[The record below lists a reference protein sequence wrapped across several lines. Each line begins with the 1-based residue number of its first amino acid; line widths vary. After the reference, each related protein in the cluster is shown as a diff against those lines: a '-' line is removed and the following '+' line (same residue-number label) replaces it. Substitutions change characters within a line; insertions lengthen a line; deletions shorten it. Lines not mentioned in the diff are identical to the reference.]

1 MHKKLGKIKMNIFD
15 DDDFMSTTPKD
26 NFMSIIKTANQNI
39 VEMEIEKMFGR
50 LALAEKLL
58 SENGLEEEYE
68 KQLRTFEV
76 AEPKEYENRVNSLF
90 IETVGNIVT
99 QCE

>member
-1 MHKKLGKIKMNIFD
+1 MNIFD
-15 DDDFMSTTPKD
+15 DDDYMSTTPKD

-39 VEMEIEKMFGR
+39 VANEIEKVFAR

-58 SENGLEEEYE
+58 EENNLEEQYE
-68 KQLRTFEV
+68 LLLPSFAITDS
-76 AEPKEYENRVNSLF
+76 KEYDARVNSLF

>member
-1 MHKKLGKIKMNIFD
+1 MNIFD
-15 DDDFMSTTPKD
+15 DDDFMITTPKD

-39 VEMEIEKMFGR
+39 VALEIEKVFAR

-58 SENGLEEEYE
+58 EENGLEEQYE
-68 KQLRTFEV
+68 RDLTHF
-76 AEPKEYENRVNSLF
+76 AITDAKEYDNRVNSIF

>member
-1 MHKKLGKIKMNIFD
+1 MNIFD
-15 DDDFMSTTPKD
+15 DDDYMNTTPQD

-39 VEMEIEKMFGR
+39 VANEIEKVFAR

-58 SENGLEEEYE
+58 EENGLEEQYE
-68 KQLRTFEV
+68 KMLPSFAV
-76 AEPKEYENRVNSLF
+76 ANPKEYDERVNSIF

>member
-1 MHKKLGKIKMNIFD
+1 MNIFD
-15 DDDFMSTTPKD
+15 DDDFMVSTPRD

-39 VEMEIEKMFGR
+39 VANELEKVMAR

-58 SENGLEEEYE
+58 EENGLEEQYE
-68 KQLRTFEV
+68 KTLPSFAV
-76 AEPKEYENRVNSLF
+76 AEPKEYETRVNSLF
-90 IETVGNIVT
+90 LETVGNIVT

>member
-1 MHKKLGKIKMNIFD
+1 MNLFD
-15 DDDFMSTTPKD
+15 DDDYMSTTPQE

-39 VEMEIEKMFGR
+39 VANELEKIFAR
-50 LALAEKLL
+50 LALAEKLIE
-58 SENGLEEEYE
+58 ENGLEEQYE
-68 KQLRTFEV
+68 RQLKQFQF
-76 AEPKEYENRVNSLF
+76 AEPQEYENRLNSIY

>member
-1 MHKKLGKIKMNIFD
+1 MNLFD
-15 DDDFMSTTPKD
+15 DDDYMSTTPRD

-39 VEMEIEKMFGR
+39 VANELEKVMAR

-58 SENGLEEEYE
+58 EENGLEEQYE
-68 KQLRTFEV
+68 KMTPSFAV
-76 AEPKEYENRVNSLF
+76 ADPKEYEARVNSLF

>member
-1 MHKKLGKIKMNIFD
+1 MNLFD

-39 VEMEIEKMFGR
+39 VANELEKVFAR
-50 LALAEKLL
+50 LALAEKMLE
-58 SENGLEEEYE
+58 ENGLEEQYE
-68 KQLRTFEV
+68 RGLTSFPV
-76 AEPKEYENRVNSLF
+76 SDPKEYDNRVNSLF

>member
-1 MHKKLGKIKMNIFD
+1 MNIFD

-39 VEMEIEKMFGR
+39 VANELEKVFAR

-58 SENGLEEEYE
+58 EENNLEEKYE
-68 KQLRTFEV
+68 KELKHFEITS
-76 AEPKEYENRVNSLF
+76 PDEYQNRVNSIF

>member
-1 MHKKLGKIKMNIFD
+1 MNIFD

-39 VEMEIEKMFGR
+39 VANELEKMFAR

-58 SENGLEEEYE
+58 EENGLEEKYE
-68 KQLRTFEV
+68 SELTQFPFSN
-76 AEPKEYENRVNSLF
+76 PKEYDERLNSLF
-90 IETVGNIVT
+90 LETVGNIVT

>member
-1 MHKKLGKIKMNIFD
+1 MNIFD
-15 DDDFMSTTPKD
+15 DDDYMVSNPKD

-39 VEMEIEKMFGR
+39 VSNEIEKVFAR
-50 LALAEKLL
+50 LALAEKI
-58 SENGLEEEYE
+58 LEENNLEQQYE
-68 KQLRTFEV
+68 QQLNSFAVTD
-76 AEPKEYENRVNSLF
+76 PKEYDARVNSLF

>member
-1 MHKKLGKIKMNIFD
+1 MNIFD
-15 DDDFMSTTPKD
+15 DDDFMVTTPRE
-26 NFMSIIKTANQNI
+26 NFISIIKTANENI
-39 VEMEIEKMFGR
+39 VANELEKMVAR

-58 SENGLEEEYE
+58 EENGLEEQYE
-68 KQLRTFEV
+68 KTLPSFAL

>member
-1 MHKKLGKIKMNIFD
+1 MNLFD

-39 VEMEIEKMFGR
+39 VANELEKMFAR
-50 LALAEKLL
+50 LALAEKII
-58 SENGLEEEYE
+58 EEHDLEDEYE
-68 KQLRTFEV
+68 GKLKQFQFTD
-76 AEPKEYENRVNSLF
+76 PQEYENRVNSLF
-90 IETVGNIVT
+90 LETVGNVVT

>member
-1 MHKKLGKIKMNIFD
+1 MNIFD

-26 NFMSIIKTANQNI
+26 NFMSIIKSANQNI
-39 VEMEIEKMFGR
+39 VENEIEKVFAR
-50 LALAEKLL
+50 LALAEKI
-58 SENGLEEEYE
+58 LEENNLEDIYE
-68 KQLRTFEV
+68 KQLKSFEI
-76 AEPKEYENRVNSLF
+76 AEPDEYSNRVNSIY

>member
-1 MHKKLGKIKMNIFD
+1 MNLFD
-15 DDDFMSTTPKD
+15 DDDYMNMTPQD

-39 VEMEIEKMFGR
+39 VANELEKVLAR

-58 SENGLEEEYE
+58 EENGLEDKYE
-68 KQLRTFEV
+68 SMQTSFEI
-76 AEPKEYENRVNSLF
+76 AEPDEYSNRVTSLYL
-90 IETVGNIVT
+90 ETVGNIVT

>member
-1 MHKKLGKIKMNIFD
+1 MNIFD
-15 DDDFMSTTPKD
+15 DDDYMVSTPKD

-39 VEMEIEKMFGR
+39 VSNEIEKVFAR
-50 LALAEKLL
+50 LALAEKI
-58 SENGLEEEYE
+58 LEENNLEQQYE
-68 KQLRTFEV
+68 QQLKSFAVTD
-76 AEPKEYENRVNSLF
+76 PKEYDARVNSLF

>member
-1 MHKKLGKIKMNIFD
+1 MNIFD

-39 VEMEIEKMFGR
+39 VAMEIEKVFAR
-50 LALAEKLL
+50 LALAEKILG
-58 SENGLEEEYE
+58 ENGLEEQYE
-68 KQLRTFEV
+68 SQLRTFEV
-76 AEPKEYENRVNSLF
+76 VEPTEYENRVNSLF

>member
-1 MHKKLGKIKMNIFD
+1 MNIFD
-15 DDDFMSTTPKD
+15 DDDYMSTTPKE

-39 VEMEIEKMFGR
+39 VSNELEKVFAR

-58 SENGLEEEYE
+58 EENGLEEQYERELKHFEITNPDEY
-68 KQLRTFEV
+68 Q
-76 AEPKEYENRVNSLF
+76 NRVNSIF

>member
-1 MHKKLGKIKMNIFD
+1 MNIFD
-15 DDDFMSTTPKD
+15 DDDYMSTTPKD

-39 VEMEIEKMFGR
+39 VSMEIEKVFAR

-58 SENGLEEEYE
+58 EENGLEEKYE
-68 KQLRTFEV
+68 STLTHFAV
-76 AEPKEYENRVNSLF
+76 TDAAEYENRVNSIF

>member
-1 MHKKLGKIKMNIFD
+1 MNIFD
-15 DDDFMSTTPKD
+15 DDDFMVTTPRE
-26 NFMSIIKTANQNI
+26 NFISIIKTANENI
-39 VEMEIEKMFGR
+39 VANELEKLVAR

-58 SENGLEEEYE
+58 EENGLEEQYE
-68 KQLRTFEV
+68 KTLPSFALT
-76 AEPKEYENRVNSLF
+76 EPKEYENRVNSLF

>member
-1 MHKKLGKIKMNIFD
+1 MNIFD
-15 DDDFMSTTPKD
+15 DDDYMNTTPQD

-39 VEMEIEKMFGR
+39 VANEIEKVFAR
-50 LALAEKLL
+50 LALAERI
-58 SENGLEEEYE
+58 LEE
-68 KQLRTFEV
+68 
-76 AEPKEYENRVNSLF
+76 NSLEEQYERELKNYEIVSPDDYTNRLTSIY

>member
-1 MHKKLGKIKMNIFD
+1 MNIFD
-15 DDDFMSTTPKD
+15 DDDFMVTSPKD

-39 VEMEIEKMFGR
+39 VSNEIEKVFAR
-50 LALAEKLL
+50 LALAEKI
-58 SENGLEEEYE
+58 LEENNLEEQYE
-68 KQLRTFEV
+68 KQLNSFAVTD
-76 AEPKEYENRVNSLF
+76 PKEYDARVNSLF

>member
-1 MHKKLGKIKMNIFD
+1 MNIFD
-15 DDDFMSTTPKD
+15 DDDYMSTTPKD

-39 VEMEIEKMFGR
+39 VANELEKVFAR

-58 SENGLEEEYE
+58 EENGLEEQYE
-68 KQLRTFEV
+68 RDLKHFEV
-76 AEPKEYENRVNSLF
+76 TEPDEYQNRVNSIF